1 MEWLAVVAGCAAAS
15 IAAVVWGWRQGA
27 LLNYGDAVAH
37 LHIARRVLDS
47 HRPGLEQLGSVWL
60 PLPHLLLLPFVQIY
74 AWWASGLAG
83 AIPSALAYLAACAGL
98 YRLARR
104 WLRPANAALALEFF
118 ALNPNLLYLQSTAM
132 TEPLFLCEMVWVAVW
147 LVEWRASLET
157 SPIEDLQKKTSRLQ
171 IYIAVALIAAVFT
184 RYDGWI
190 MAFLAWVC
198 MGLTLARRRRLRSRS
213 FWLAS
218 LLLVAAPAAWFVY
231 NSVCFGD
238 WLYFARGPYSAKAI
252 ELRSATPGA
261 GPLHPGWHDPWVAL
275 LFFMK
280 VAERDAAAAAQGNLM
295 LVLSLL
301 GTAWGWLTAR
311 RRAFTWALLLWLPVP
326 FYAYAV
332 SYGSVPIFLPDWWP
346 HSWYNTRYGMEMLP
360 AFALGLGFAAQF
372 CLDAVKEFKP
382 VLARYATG
390 ALFLLVV
397 LNAGEMVR
405 ERPLVYAEGTTNI
418 AARRTYEKEIPPVLR
433 ALLVSRPG
441 GLVLMDTSTDP
452 EIVALTGIPLRQT
465 INESDLE
472 FYREALASPAAH
484 VAVVLAF
491 DGDEIDRAVKAHP
504 QGLTLVRSFYA
515 AGQPAAAIY
524 VSGSEA
530 DSRLP
535 AKLTDGRGGD
545 SIGQGSEM
553 SR

>member
-1 MEWLAVVAGCAAAS
+1 
-15 IAAVVWGWRQGA
+15 
-27 LLNYGDAVAH
+27 
-37 LHIARRVLDS
+37 
-47 HRPGLEQLGSVWL
+47 
-60 PLPHLLLLPFVQIY
+60 
-74 AWWASGLAG
+74 
-83 AIPSALAYLAACAGL
+83 
-98 YRLARR
+98 
-104 WLRPANAALALEFF
+104 
-118 ALNPNLLYLQSTAM
+118 M

-372 CLDAVKEFKP
+372 CLDAVK
-382 VLARYATG
+382 
-390 ALFLLVV
+390 
-397 LNAGEMVR
+397 
-405 ERPLVYAEGTTNI
+405 
-418 AARRTYEKEIPPVLR
+418 
-433 ALLVSRPG
+433 
-441 GLVLMDTSTDP
+441 
-452 EIVALTGIPLRQT
+452 
-465 INESDLE
+465 
-472 FYREALASPAAH
+472 
-484 VAVVLAF
+484 
-491 DGDEIDRAVKAHP
+491 
-504 QGLTLVRSFYA
+504 
-515 AGQPAAAIY
+515 
-524 VSGSEA
+524 
-530 DSRLP
+530 
-535 AKLTDGRGGD
+535 
-545 SIGQGSEM
+545 
-553 SR
+553 